1 MTLLNIP
8 VTSSC
13 NVDFSEH
20 TEKTVRKMMTK
31 MWTPIISIVAQG
43 KPTLSNKIPA
53 RVGPI
58 NAPKSKLIY

>member
-1 MTLLNIP
+1 MTLLTLP

-20 TEKTVRKMMTK
+20 IEKRIRKIMTK
-31 MWTPIISIVAQG
+31 MWTPITSIVAQG

>member
-1 MTLLNIP
+1 MSLWNIP

-20 TEKTVRKMMTK
+20 IEKIVRKIMTK

-58 NAPKSKLIY
+58 NAPKSKVIY